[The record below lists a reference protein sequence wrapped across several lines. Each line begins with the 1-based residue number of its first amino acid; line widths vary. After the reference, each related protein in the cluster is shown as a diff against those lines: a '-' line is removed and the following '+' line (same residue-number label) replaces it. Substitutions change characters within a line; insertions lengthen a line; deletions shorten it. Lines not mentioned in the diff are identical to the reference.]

1 MVKEVLEKNQ
11 VEVWVWLDEV
21 EASVLIELDR
31 NGDYKI
37 LRVTSIDADCYPVSI
52 NTSVLSYKM
61 LEEIDK
67 AARQKMYELE
77 SHGYFEPDVED
88 RSYDV

>member
-1 MVKEVLEKNQ
+1 MREVLEKNQ

-52 NTSVLSYKM
+52 NTSVLTYKM
-61 LEEIDK
+61 LEQIDI
-67 AARQKMYELE
+67 AAREKMYDLE
-77 SHGYFEPDVED
+77 SRGYFDDV
-88 RSYDV
+88 